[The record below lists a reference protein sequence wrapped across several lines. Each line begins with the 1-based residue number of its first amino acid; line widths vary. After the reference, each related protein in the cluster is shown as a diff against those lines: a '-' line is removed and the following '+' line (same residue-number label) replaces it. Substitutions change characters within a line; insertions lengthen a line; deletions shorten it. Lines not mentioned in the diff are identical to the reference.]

1 MKKILL
7 YLLAMLLCCFSS
19 CNNGMQS
26 KEKETKDSLAAAN
39 FIKCAKFLYNTFWEN
54 ADETETDSSFFK
66 KQYPLEN
73 TLIESRDSINIS
85 DSTVQKSLNDIR
97 FEGWKEQDWVDNEYI
112 RVLRKYLDAYNNN
125 EIDDPRLAPYKE
137 KIKGEFVVYNVRP
150 FIMGGLFISIVFID
164 MPETV
169 FNSWVYSEVDTEKEI
184 ITDYVVLSIKV
195 AEEKTTFTKEEILQI
210 IKEHPENKLW

>member
-1 MKKILL
+1 
-7 YLLAMLLCCFSS
+7 
-19 CNNGMQS
+19 MQS

-97 FEGWKEQDWVDNEYI
+97 FEGWKEQ
-112 RVLRKYLDAYNNN
+112 
-125 EIDDPRLAPYKE
+125 
-137 KIKGEFVVYNVRP
+137 
-150 FIMGGLFISIVFID
+150 VFCLV
-164 MPETV
+164 M
-169 FNSWVYSEVDTEKEI
+169 
-184 ITDYVVLSIKV
+184 
-195 AEEKTTFTKEEILQI
+195 
-210 IKEHPENKLW
+210 

>member
-54 ADETETDSSFFK
+54 ADETEETFPMFQ

-73 TLIESRDSINIS
+73 AL
-85 DSTVQKSLNDIR
+85 
-97 FEGWKEQDWVDNEYI
+97 
-112 RVLRKYLDAYNNN
+112 
-125 EIDDPRLAPYKE
+125 
-137 KIKGEFVVYNVRP
+137 
-150 FIMGGLFISIVFID
+150 
-164 MPETV
+164 
-169 FNSWVYSEVDTEKEI
+169 
-184 ITDYVVLSIKV
+184 
-195 AEEKTTFTKEEILQI
+195 
-210 IKEHPENKLW
+210 IKELYSIRGTLYEGGFSNAMVYFP